1 MESTVK
7 RGDIYYADL
16 SPIEL
21 AVKQIPGQRSGLSWQ
36 YFLMLSGDDNLAK
49 PDRHILRFV
58 EKQLGYK
65 PSMEG
70 AQQLMSATVA
80 LLKHKY
86 PNLTVRLLDYSIW
99 DASARNKLS

>member
-1 MESTVK
+1 
-7 RGDIYYADL
+7 
-16 SPIEL
+16 
-21 AVKQIPGQRSGLSWQ
+21 
-36 YFLMLSGDDNLAK
+36 MLSGDDNLAK

-65 PSMEG
+65 PSIEG
-70 AQQLMSATVA
+70 AQQLMSSAVA

-86 PNLTVRLLDYSIW
+86 PDLTVRLLDYSIW